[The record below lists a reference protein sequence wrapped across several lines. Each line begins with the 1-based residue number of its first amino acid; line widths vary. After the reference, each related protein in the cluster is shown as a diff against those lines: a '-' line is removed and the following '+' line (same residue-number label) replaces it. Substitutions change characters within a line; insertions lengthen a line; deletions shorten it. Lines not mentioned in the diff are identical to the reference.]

1 MKINYRPEID
11 GLRAIAVF
19 SVIIYHA
26 RDSFLPG
33 GFLGVDIFF
42 VISGYLITS
51 LILKE
56 LQLTNKFSFSHF
68 YERRIRRI
76 IPALLVVM
84 ILSTCISYTT
94 LYLSSFVDFSKS
106 LISSIFSVSNFYFH
120 YEDSLYSAESSLFKP
135 LLHTWSLSLEEQF
148 YILFPLTIFI
158 IYKFFRKY
166 LLILIIS
173 GIFLSLILSQYVSVT
188 HPVFNFYLLPTRGF
202 ELLLGSFL
210 AKLELDN
217 GRGGEKNSFL
227 GLNKISPI
235 IGLLLIFYSLL
246 FFNDKMLL
254 PSFYS
259 LVPIFGTMLIIW
271 FSHKGEYVSQILSN
285 RIFVFF
291 GLISYSLYLFH
302 FPIFAFFRYL
312 ELLDSNLYSIILF
325 IILISSLSYYF
336 IEKTFRNK
344 KLISFRKVCIILI
357 IIIICLISFNSY
369 VIYKDGFNQRYNLPN
384 TFKLSN
390 FHVIENKEFSMNY
403 NYDNYDSRK
412 NVLIVGNSHGEDMLR
427 ILSLT
432 SLSNEIYFNLASPK
446 IRKDDYNFQVKYLL
460 LFLQENKAIID
471 RYNGDFLNHLE
482 KQYNNADLIILSTK
496 YFPIDLN
503 ILDELLQN
511 LKRDNKKVILF
522 DNALQISTKAGSNL
536 NRLDNFVYENKRLP
550 NSSELTKIE
559 KEIFEDLNSTRDVN
573 LKLKEIAN
581 NNNVYLIERKKIFCD
596 LIKKKC
602 PAFIGGKYKIY
613 YDYGHITSKGAEF
626 FARKIEKNKLFLEYL
641 NSTLNMSFK

>member
-1 MKINYRPEID
+1 VKINYRPEID

-173 GIFLSLILSQYVSVT
+173 GILLSLILSQYVSVT

-369 VIYKDGFNQRYNLPN
+369 VIYKDGFNKRYNLPN

-390 FHVIENKEFSMNY
+390 FHEIENKDFSMNY

-446 IRKDDYNFQVKYLL
+446 IRKDDYNFQVNYLL
-460 LFLQENKAIID
+460 IFLQKNRAIID

>member
-56 LQLTNKFSFSHF
+56 LQLTNKFSFSNF

-120 YEDSLYSAESSLFKP
+120 YEDSLYSTESSLFKP

-446 IRKDDYNFQVKYLL
+446 IRKDDYNFQLNYFLI
-460 LFLQENKAIID
+460 FLQENKAIID